1 MIFQKEFIPK
11 KSKKFNMQESRKKF
25 KNKNNKNLRFLA
37 EKRFLW
43 MKEFIKGKKYIIE
56 LGSGNGASKDI
67 LNNNKLI
74 LTDIQKEKWISKK
87 IDMNNIKLDKKYNKK
102 VDIFIFN
109 HALHHCANPSKLLK
123 KLSFYLKKNGLILL
137 NEPESSFFL
146 RFFLYI
152 LDDEGWSFK
161 VNIFN
166 SKKNIFDPNS
176 RCVANNAAAS
186 LLFRN
191 KKNFHYHFPQYRIIK
206 NELSEFFVFLNS
218 GGSEQKTFYISGN
231 KFLFKILSFIDFILV
246 FLLPNIF
253 ALNRSVILKKIK

>member
-11 KSKKFNMQESRKKF
+11 KTKKFSMQESRKKF

-37 EKRFLW
+37 QKRFLW
-43 MKEFIKGKKYIIE
+43 MKEFIKGKKNIIE

-67 LNNNKLI
+67 LKNTKI
-74 LTDIQKEKWISKK
+74 MLTDIQKEKWISKK
-87 IDMNNIKLDKKYNKK
+87 IDMNNLKLSKKYIKN
-102 VDIFIFN
+102 VDVFIFN

-123 KLSFYLKKNGLILL
+123 KLSYYLKKNGLILL

-146 RFFLYI
+146 KFFLFI
-152 LDDEGWSFK
+152 LDDEGWSYK

-166 SKKNIFDPNS
+166 SKKNIFNPNS
-176 RCVANNAAAS
+176 KCVANNAAAS
-186 LLFRN
+186 LLFQN
-191 KKNFHYHFPQYRIIK
+191 EKLFHSHFSQYKILK
-206 NELSEFFVFLNS
+206 NELSEFFIFLNS

-231 KFLFKILSFIDFILV
+231 RFLFKLLSFIDFALV
-246 FLLPNIF
+246 SLMPNIF